1 MKAEQVFSQ
10 AMRDFQ
16 KLLKEAN
23 LKMVI
28 PETIDVEI
36 DVKKREVI
44 FSVKKISKKDLNWL
58 WITLRFKAEK

>member
-28 PETIDVEI
+28 SDDIDVEI
-36 DVKKREVI
+36 DIKKREVI
-44 FSVKKISKKDLNWL
+44 FSVKK
-58 WITLRFKAEK
+58 

>member
-44 FSVKKISKKDLNWL
+44 FSVKKISKKDLN
-58 WITLRFKAEK
+58 

>member
-1 MKAEQVFSQ
+1 MKAEQVFSP

-16 KLLKEAN
+16 KLLKEAK

-44 FSVKKISKKDLNWL
+44 FSVKKFEKEDLN
-58 WITLRFKAEK
+58 